1 MKLKLPQY
9 NGKDNMVMLA
19 IVPAFALCF
28 NLANFSPAFFSDTAH
43 FVAYSLVS
51 MILFGGYFVLCGA
64 IAVYLRNRFPE
75 ESQLF
80 RRLSV
85 SIIAFLL
92 TTGLFLRGALQLYEA
107 FPWFDYNFSPK
118 VFLWNYVALGI
129 INIFLVFFMEGISRY
144 QDWKKSLAETE
155 ALKTTY
161 QQGRLNALKSQVNP
175 HFLFNCLNTLSSLI
189 QENEEQADI
198 FLNEMTRVYR
208 YLLRPDTEQLVDLE
222 TELQFIQS
230 YTTLLHTRYGE
241 ALVIRTSLDQN
252 NHGGKLPPLSLQ
264 VVIENIITENTL
276 SRTQPLQIQIS
287 TEDRQCAFIR
297 HNVQLKQAGGR
308 AGGNSGMNN
317 LMQKYELLGK
327 PLTITVDEHEYRTIE
342 LPILSE
348 KEGTV

>member
-19 IVPAFALCF
+19 IVPVFAFCF
-28 NLANFSPAFFSDTAH
+28 NLANFNPSYFSDAPH
-43 FVAYSLVS
+43 FAAYTLVS
-51 MILFGGYFVLCGA
+51 IILFGGYFILCGA

-75 ESQLF
+75 ERQLF

-92 TTGLFLRGALQLYEA
+92 TTGLFLRGALQFYESI
-107 FPWFDYNFSPK
+107 PWFGYSFSPK

-155 ALKTTY
+155 ALKITY

-189 QENEEQADI
+189 QENEEQADR

-208 YLLRPDTEQLVDLE
+208 YLLRPDTEHLVELE

-230 YTTLLHTRYGE
+230 YTSLLHTRYGE
-241 ALVIRTSLDQN
+241 ALVIRTGLDEN
-252 NHGGKLPPLSLQ
+252 NRSGKLPPLSLQ

-276 SRTQPLQIQIS
+276 SRTQPLQIEIS
-287 TEDRQCAFIR
+287 TENSQYAFIR

-308 AGGNSGMNN
+308 AGGSSGMNN
-317 LMQKYELLGK
+317 LVQKYELLGN
-327 PLTITVDEHEYRTIE
+327 PLIITVDEFGFRTIG
-342 LPILSE
+342 LPILPE
-348 KEGTV
+348 KEVPL